1 MNDRDFIIN
10 LNNTGGAAS
19 QFLVYDALNQS
30 MVDMTEASQ
39 IFINRNNAD
48 IDFSVRSMIAG
59 EGIALDGGTGDL
71 TLGNSGANVITPGLT
86 NGLLI
91 ADGSGVLS
99 TTNLTSDV
107 PNIYTADGTLT
118 GTRTLTSTSS
128 DKLIYN
134 LTQGSDHIINL
145 DAVGTIAPSNSSR
158 FTITDPQGILFEV
171 EDTDGIDDGSIAV
184 EINPAG
190 NDRDFKVQGDTDQ
203 NLLFADASVD
213 AMGIGTNNLTATSGG
228 STPPKLTIEGNPA
241 TNTNV
246 LDTHGDGTSYNHFF
260 SHGGPSILRLNRSGG
275 TRAAPTASL
284 GQTHGRIDFG
294 AHNGTD
300 YINNLAGIR
309 ARGTG
314 SFSGLDLS
322 TSDVDLSF
330 WTKNNRRL
338 TISPDGNVGIG
349 TTNITQRLTVRDDT
363 AASVAKFKNNDAS
376 NDADVLTLEI
386 SNLGNAAT
394 SNSFINFRR
403 VASTYG
409 SITGDGAG
417 GISYNTTSDRRIK
430 SQIETFS
437 GVLNRLEAFRA
448 VSYVGKNQIDKPL
461 EEKTLGVIAQE
472 LYEVF
477 PQLVTKPE
485 MNAEGPL
492 PEGDK
497 SESIWTVNYDKLG
510 AIALQG
516 LKELKA
522 ENDVLKAKL
531 VAINLK
537 VENLQNKNLQHKD
550 EMTLLNEEVVTMK
563 TMLSSLVEKETSG
576 TNVEK

>member
-1 MNDRDFIIN
+1 MKKTLLLALFAVITANGFAQVGIGTTTPEGALDINSADSGLVIPRVALSGTDDVSTVTNPQGGGMHVAGTLIYNTATAGSGATAVTSGFYYSDGSTWIAVTDTSIYNTNGTITADRTVTGDNHLIFDMNDRDFIIN

-394 SNSFINFRR
+394 SNSFIN
-403 VASTYG
+403 
-409 SITGDGAG
+409 
-417 GISYNTTSDRRIK
+417 
-430 SQIETFS
+430 
-437 GVLNRLEAFRA
+437 L
-448 VSYVGKNQIDKPL
+448 
-461 EEKTLGVIAQE
+461 
-472 LYEVF
+472 
-477 PQLVTKPE
+477 
-485 MNAEGPL
+485 
-492 PEGDK
+492 
-497 SESIWTVNYDKLG
+497 
-510 AIALQG
+510 
-516 LKELKA
+516 
-522 ENDVLKAKL
+522 DV
-531 VAINLK
+531 
-537 VENLQNKNLQHKD
+537 
-550 EMTLLNEEVVTMK
+550 
-563 TMLSSLVEKETSG
+563 
-576 TNVEK
+576 